1 MTARNRLPDRR
12 HAETWSFLFEKIK
25 HVITYGRGNDGF
37 IREVFIDAGKTG
49 TLFESLTCD
58 ASTIISIALQYGA
71 SPDELRHSMTRQPPV
86 EGEELGKPASP
97 LGVVLDDM
105 VMG

>member
-1 MTARNRLPDRR
+1 MTRQRLPHRR
-12 HAETWSFLFEKIK
+12 HCETWSFFFEKIRC
-25 HVITYGRGNDGF
+25 VISYGRTNDGR

-58 ASTIISIALQYGA
+58 ASTLASIALQHGA
-71 SPDELRHSMTRQPPV
+71 TP
-86 EGEELGKPASP
+86 EELAHSLIRNPDGSPASP
-97 LGVVLDDM
+97 IGVVLDDM